1 MAKPTKIT
9 LVLLSAAPTAWDES
23 GRLIGR
29 ASLPATDAGTDALH
43 QKAKDYVADLTANT
57 GGRLDVVLS
66 GPEDSTLASGALLAE
81 AATVKLRELDGL
93 ANVDLGLWEGSLRE
107 QLEGRCPSTFKA
119 WREQPDRIRPPEG
132 EAIGDAAAR
141 ALGAIRKAVEKMK
154 GEQAVVAVAVRP
166 LLWAALLAAL
176 GEEPWSNYWSL
187 ADEAGEIR
195 ALTLPVADLNPETV
209 SASA

>member
-1 MAKPTKIT
+1 MAKPTSLT
-9 LVLLSAAPTAWDES
+9 LVLLSSAPTAWDEA

-43 QKAKDYVADLTANT
+43 LKANAFVETMA
-57 GGRLDVVLS
+57 GSVDVVLC
-66 GPEDSTLASGALLAE
+66 GPEDSTVASGALLSE
-81 AATVKLRELDGL
+81 AAGVKLRELDGL

-141 ALGAIRKAVEKMK
+141 ALATIRKAVDKMK
-154 GEQAVVAVAVRP
+154 GEQPVVGVAVRP

-187 ADEAGEIR
+187 ADAAGEIR
-195 ALTLPVADLNPETV
+195 ALTLPVADLNPQTV

>member
-1 MAKPTKIT
+1 MAKPTKTT

-43 QKAKDYVADLTANT
+43 QRARDFVSELA
-57 GGRLDVVLS
+57 GRIDVVFC

-81 AATVKLRELDGL
+81 AAGVKLRELEGL

-141 ALGAIRKAVEKMK
+141 ALGTIRKAVDKMK
-154 GEQAVVAVAVRP
+154 GEQPVVGVAVRP

-176 GEEPWSNYWSL
+176 GEEPWSSYWSL
-187 ADEAGEIR
+187 ADAAGEIR
-195 ALTLPVADLNPETV
+195 ALTLPVADLNPEAV

>member
-1 MAKPTKIT
+1 MAKPTKTT

-43 QKAKDYVADLTANT
+43 QRARDFVSDLA
-57 GGRLDVVLS
+57 GRIDVVLC

-81 AATVKLRELDGL
+81 AAGVKLRELEGL

-141 ALGAIRKAVEKMK
+141 AMTTIRKAVDKVK
-154 GEQAVVAVAVRP
+154 GEQPVVGVAVRP

-187 ADEAGEIR
+187 ADAAGEIR
-195 ALTLPVADLNPETV
+195 ALTLPVADLNPEAV